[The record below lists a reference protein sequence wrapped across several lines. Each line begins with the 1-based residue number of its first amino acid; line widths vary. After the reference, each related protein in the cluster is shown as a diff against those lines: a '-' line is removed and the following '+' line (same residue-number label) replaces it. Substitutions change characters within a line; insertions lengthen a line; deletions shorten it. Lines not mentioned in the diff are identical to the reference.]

1 MTEQQVIGSMALLVR
16 EDQKILLVKHERG
29 PFAGEWTMPLILV
42 PDSLTAEESLE
53 VLLTESLSITP
64 GPYEFYDTIYVTGHE
79 SERVVVNIFT
89 CIDWVGE
96 PRVVSDVYVDAG
108 WSSPDV
114 IPDDIILNKSIE
126 RWLVEAG
133 VKETDQKARSL
144 SKEDICVQLIE
155 ARGNLLAAFDQVPV
169 KHRLDSPDLE
179 QMCALEIL
187 ALAVEFEDYLVF
199 TTKKIITDDNF
210 RWEPFN
216 VRQWR
221 RSRNLLIDT
230 ESRDTESSV
239 RELMSN
245 VAISTDSWIKM
256 QDEQVLLSW
265 GNDAGNLPISV
276 FDQLMKVIRSY
287 EDRLAQLTELVSE
300 IQITERALHG

>member
-1 MTEQQVIGSMALLVR
+1 MAEQQVIGSMALLVR

-53 VLLTESLSITP
+53 VLLTDSLSITP
-64 GPYEFYDTIYVTGHE
+64 GPYEFYDTIYVTSHE

-96 PRVVSDVYVDAG
+96 PRVISDVYVDAG
-108 WSSPDV
+108 WSSPDA

-126 RWLVEAG
+126 RWLAEASVSG
-133 VKETDQKARSL
+133 TDQKARSL
-144 SKEDICVQLIE
+144 SKEDICAQLIE

-179 QMCALEIL
+179 QMSAVEIL
-187 ALAVEFEDYLVF
+187 ALAAEFEDYLVF
-199 TTKKIITDDNF
+199 TTKKITTDDNF
-210 RWEPFN
+210 CWEPFN
-216 VRQWR
+216 IQQWR
-221 RSRNLLIDT
+221 RSHDLLIDT

-239 RELMSN
+239 RDLMSS

-265 GNDAGNLPISV
+265 GNDVSNLPISV
-276 FDQLMKVIRSY
+276 FAQLMKVVRNY
-287 EDRLAQLTELVSE
+287 EDRLDQLTELVLE
-300 IQITERALHG
+300 IQITERALRG

>member
-169 KHRLDSPDLE
+169 KHRLDSSDLE

>member
-1 MTEQQVIGSMALLVR
+1 MALLVR

-169 KHRLDSPDLE
+169 KHRFDSPDLE

-230 ESRDTESSV
+230 
-239 RELMSN
+239 
-245 VAISTDSWIKM
+245 
-256 QDEQVLLSW
+256 
-265 GNDAGNLPISV
+265 
-276 FDQLMKVIRSY
+276 
-287 EDRLAQLTELVSE
+287 
-300 IQITERALHG
+300 

>member
-230 ESRDTESSV
+230 ESRDMESSV

>member
-1 MTEQQVIGSMALLVR
+1 MAEQQIIGSMALLVR

-53 VLLTESLSITP
+53 VLLTDSLSITP

-114 IPDDIILNKSIE
+114 IPEDIILNKSIE
-126 RWLVEAG
+126 KWLVEAG
-133 VKETDQKARSL
+133 VNGTDQKARSL

-155 ARGNLLAAFDQVPV
+155 ARGNLLAAFDRVPA
-169 KHRLDSPDLE
+169 KHRLDSPDLD
-179 QMCALEIL
+179 QMSALEIL
-187 ALAVEFEDYLVF
+187 ALAAEFEDYLVF
-199 TTKKIITDDNF
+199 TTKQITTNDNF

-216 VRQWR
+216 VQQWC
-221 RSRNLLIDT
+221 RSRDLLIDT

-239 RELMSN
+239 RELMSS

-256 QDEQVLLSW
+256 QDEQALLSW
-265 GNDAGNLPISV
+265 GNDASNLPISV
-276 FDQLMKVIRSY
+276 FDQLMKVIRNY
-287 EDRLAQLTELVSE
+287 EGRLAQLTELVSE
-300 IQITERALHG
+300 LQIAERALRG

>member
-1 MTEQQVIGSMALLVR
+1 MAEQQVIGVMALLVR

-53 VLLTESLSITP
+53 VLLTDSLSITP

-79 SERVVVNIFT
+79 NERVVVNIFA

-96 PRVVSDVYVDAG
+96 PRVGSDVYFDAG
-108 WSSPDV
+108 WSAPDA
-114 IPDDIILNKSIE
+114 IPDDIILNNSIE
-126 RWLVEAG
+126 RWIIEAG
-133 VKETDQKARSL
+133 VSGTDQKARSL

-155 ARGNLLAAFDQVPV
+155 ARGNLLAAFDQVPMR
-169 KHRLDSPDLE
+169 HRLDSPDLY
-179 QMCALEIL
+179 QMSALGIL
-187 ALAVEFEDYLVF
+187 ALAAEFEDYLVF

-216 VRQWR
+216 IQQWH

-230 ESRDTESSV
+230 ESRDTESTV
-239 RELMSN
+239 RELMSS
-245 VAISTDSWIKM
+245 VAISTDSWIKT
-256 QDEQVLLSW
+256 QDEQALLSW
-265 GNDAGNLPISV
+265 GNDASNLPISV
-276 FDQLMKVIRSY
+276 FDQLMKVIRNY
-287 EDRLAQLTELVSE
+287 EDCSAQLTELVSE
-300 IQITERALHG
+300 IQIAERALHG

>member
-1 MTEQQVIGSMALLVR
+1 MAEQQVIGSMALLVR

-53 VLLTESLSITP
+53 VLLTDSLSITP
-64 GPYEFYDTIYVTGHE
+64 GPYEFYDTIYVTSHE

-96 PRVVSDVYVDAG
+96 PRVISDVYVDAG
-108 WSSPDV
+108 WSSPDA

-126 RWLVEAG
+126 RWLAEASVSG
-133 VKETDQKARSL
+133 TDQKARSL
-144 SKEDICVQLIE
+144 SKEDICAQLIE

-179 QMCALEIL
+179 QMSAVEIL
-187 ALAVEFEDYLVF
+187 ALAAEFEDYLVF
-199 TTKKIITDDNF
+199 TTKKITTDDNF
-210 RWEPFN
+210 CWEPFN
-216 VRQWR
+216 IQQWR
-221 RSRNLLIDT
+221 RSHDLLIDT

-239 RELMSN
+239 RDLMSS

-265 GNDAGNLPISV
+265 GNDVSNLPISV
-276 FDQLMKVIRSY
+276 FAQLMKVVRNY
-287 EDRLAQLTELVSE
+287 EDRLDQLTELVLE
-300 IQITERALHG
+300 IQIAERALRG